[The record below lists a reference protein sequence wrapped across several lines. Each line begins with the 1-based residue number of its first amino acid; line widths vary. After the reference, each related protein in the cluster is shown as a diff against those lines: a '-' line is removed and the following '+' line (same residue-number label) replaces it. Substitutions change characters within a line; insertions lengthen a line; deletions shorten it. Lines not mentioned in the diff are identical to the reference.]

1 MDIVHKYVPAEISDL
16 ETIRSCYFE
25 FPKISFDY
33 EVAEK
38 VMKYVN
44 KTFPTDEVNELEIYY
59 HCFPDVEIH
68 YRPFIMH
75 NPIKN
80 QKLYKFF
87 KEEGERCFENRIEL
101 PNGIGS
107 ISVLTLSVNLVHQMV
122 HISHHWYMEG
132 IGLRLRQLMDYYFL
146 LLNTNDCKIIFMA

>member
-1 MDIVHKYVPAEISDL
+1 MNWRFIIIAFQTWRFITV
-16 ETIRSCYFE
+16 RSLCIT
-25 FPKISFDY
+25 PSRTR
-33 EVAEK
+33 
-38 VMKYVN
+38 N
-44 KTFPTDEVNELEIYY
+44 S
-59 HCFPDVEIH
+59 
-68 YRPFIMH
+68 
-75 NPIKN
+75 
-80 QKLYKFF
+80 YKFF

>member
-1 MDIVHKYVPAEISDL
+1 
-16 ETIRSCYFE
+16 
-25 FPKISFDY
+25 
-33 EVAEK
+33 
-38 VMKYVN
+38 MKYVN

-132 IGLRLRQLMDYYFL
+132 IGLRLRLRQLMDYYFL

>member
-1 MDIVHKYVPAEISDL
+1 
-16 ETIRSCYFE
+16 
-25 FPKISFDY
+25 
-33 EVAEK
+33 
-38 VMKYVN
+38 MKYVN

-87 KEEGERCFENRIEL
+87 KEEGERCW
-101 PNGIGS
+101 
-107 ISVLTLSVNLVHQMV
+107 NLKGGKCFGLQMRRM
-122 HISHHWYMEG
+122 S
-132 IGLRLRQLMDYYFL
+132 D
-146 LLNTNDCKIIFMA
+146 

>member
-1 MDIVHKYVPAEISDL
+1 
-16 ETIRSCYFE
+16 
-25 FPKISFDY
+25 
-33 EVAEK
+33 
-38 VMKYVN
+38 MKYVN

-146 LLNTNDCKIIFMA
+146 LLNPNDCKIIFMA

>member
-1 MDIVHKYVPAEISDL
+1 
-16 ETIRSCYFE
+16 
-25 FPKISFDY
+25 
-33 EVAEK
+33 
-38 VMKYVN
+38 MKYVN

-87 KEEGERCFENRIEL
+87 KEEDG
-101 PNGIGS
+101 
-107 ISVLTLSVNLVHQMV
+107 TYLSPLVYGGDWSSSSSTH
-122 HISHHWYMEG
+122 
-132 IGLRLRQLMDYYFL
+132 GLLFSFV
-146 LLNTNDCKIIFMA
+146 KHK